1 MKIFRLVQVPSSGD
15 AEASLSPSW
24 AVLTLPDTALLI
36 AKRPFFIPDF
46 AAVCDASLCVAVRIV
61 RLGRSIHRQFAHRY
75 YLASQA
81 APAVHF
87 IARDYLERLQGQSLP
102 WDMAVG
108 FDDAVAVA
116 DAGQGDFTKVEAVK
130 IAVDAEIARAALPC
144 HFWEWVDTEIAR
156 VSEHYTLRQGDLFLF
171 PMPVTPQPVHINA
184 TVTLSAD
191 ETPLL
196 SFHVK

>member
-116 DAGQGDFTKVEAVK
+116 DAGQVDFTKVEAVK
-130 IAVDAEIARAALPC
+130 IAVDAEIAGHALPC
-144 HFWEWVDTEIAR
+144 SFWEWVDKQIAR
-156 VSEHYTLRQGDLFLF
+156 VSKH
-171 PMPVTPQPVHINA
+171 
-184 TVTLSAD
+184 
-191 ETPLL
+191 
-196 SFHVK
+196 